1 MAQILIA
8 VSPEEL
14 TELVRKAVR
23 DELRSAVVKPTKA
36 WLTVTELAEH
46 FQVCGRTV
54 VNWTREKGCPH
65 FMVGDRRRFEL
76 AAVERW
82 HAARIDGR
90 TVPDPPAPNP
100 HSRRVE
106 V

>member
-1 MAQILIA
+1 MAQMLIA

-23 DELRSAVVKPTKA
+23 DELRSAPVRPAKA
-36 WLTVTELAEH
+36 WLTVGELAEH

-54 VNWTREKGCPH
+54 VNWVRDKGCPH
-65 FMVGDRRRFEL
+65 FVVGHRRRFDL

-90 TVPDPPAPNP
+90 SVPEPPAANP